1 MATSKCLWR
10 LPPNAS
16 RLAEGGMRVKC
27 GEPGTLPPP
36 QITIVTPVFNGARFL
51 PRTLHSLA
59 DQAYRGFEHI
69 VVDGGST
76 DGTVEILQAH
86 DADLSYWVSEPDA
99 GMYDALS
106 KGFSLARG
114 QILAWLNAD
123 DLYYPW
129 TLAMVEKTFSAY
141 PDVDWLTGVASFVDE
156 QDLLTSI
163 QMPKVYFRS
172 LIAAGY
178 YRHDGL
184 GFIQQESTFF
194 RRQLF
199 HRVTLLSTLK
209 LAGDYHL
216 WMQMAQH
223 APLHTVKTV
232 LASFRQ
238 HPGQKSTDLEAYI
251 AECDC
256 FARPHL
262 RFLKYALAPLSVLLE
277 HQMLKPERVRHAA
290 RNEVVAGRDVR

>member
-1 MATSKCLWR
+1 MATSPLLWR
-10 LPPNAS
+10 LPLNAC
-16 RLAEGGMRVKC
+16 RLAEGGNRLTSSARKTV
-27 GEPGTLPPP
+27 PPP
-36 QITIVTPVFNGARFL
+36 QISIVTPVFNGARFL

-59 DQAYRGFEHI
+59 GQAYRGFEHI
-69 VVDGGST
+69 VIDGGST
-76 DGTVEILQAH
+76 DGTIEILQDH
-86 DADLSYWVSEPDA
+86 DAELSYWVSEPDA

-114 QILAWLNAD
+114 EILAWLNAD

-129 TLAMVEKTFSAY
+129 TLAIVDRTFSAY
-141 PDVDWLTGVASFVDE
+141 TQVNWLTGVASFVDE

-163 QMPKVYFRS
+163 QMPKVYFRA

-199 HRVTLLSTLK
+199 ERVTLSSTLK

-216 WMQMAQH
+216 WMQMARH
-223 APLHTVKTV
+223 ARLHTVKTV

-251 AECDC
+251 AECER

-262 RFLKYALAPLSVLLE
+262 RFLKYALAPISVLLE
-277 HQMLKPERVRHAA
+277 HQMLKPEHVLHATSQA
-290 RNEVVAGRDVR
+290 L